1 METTEFLNR
10 IIEVLKYVNSQT
22 TTGEGKIQLTQ
33 EQFDQIN
40 QAQDVETM
48 QSYLLAYN
56 VPQYIVQWAA
66 DGTQSIDS
74 LGEYDLSLGQAMS
87 EFGSFQAGET
97 IIGVPATYQ
106 SPRGEEATDYY
117 TESELVNRFAGK
129 DEEEIAGIQAQLI
142 NAGLLPQDA
151 GFIAGDWDEV
161 TQRAFAPVLA
171 RVNRRGV
178 TELEK
183 DTGEGWKAALKEY
196 VDNPIP
202 EFPEASIYLP
212 PDFDSVA
219 SSIKGMFRSSLNRDP
234 QAYELK
240 LLANTLYS
248 EALQAYQQSEDLK
261 TVAMEQPT
269 VTGPGLLA
277 GEYGN
282 YAAENVQAKIEAE
295 GLTQIDPQAGLQTA
309 FDELVV
315 KEKDRL
321 GENYSGRATRA
332 SILSSLNQR
341 PA

>member
-10 IIEVLKYVNSQT
+10 IIEVLRYVNSQT
-22 TTGEGKIQLTQ
+22 VTGEGKIMLTA

-40 QAQDVETM
+40 SAQDLDTM
-48 QSYLLAYN
+48 SSYLLAFD
-56 VPQYIVQWAA
+56 VPQYIVQWAL
-66 DGTQSIDS
+66 DGSQSIES
-74 LGEYDLSLGQAMS
+74 LGSYDLSLGQAQA
-87 EFGSFQAGET
+87 EYGSFQAGET
-97 IIGVPATYQ
+97 ILGVPSTYI
-106 SPRGEEATDYY
+106 SPRGEAATDYY
-117 TESELVNRFAGK
+117 TESDLINRFAGK

-183 DTGEGWKAALKEY
+183 DTGDAWKAALKEY

-202 EFPEASIYLP
+202 EYPEASIYLP
-212 PDFDSVA
+212 PDFDSV
-219 SSIKGMFRSSLNRDP
+219 SNSIKGMFRRSLNRDP
-234 QAYELK
+234 QPYELK

-248 EALQAYQQSEDLK
+248 EAQQAYQQSESLK
-261 TVAMEQPT
+261 AEAMLTPE
-269 VTGPGLLA
+269 VTGAGLLA

-295 GLTQIDPQAGLQTA
+295 GLTQIDPEAGLQTA
-309 FDELVV
+309 FDNLIV

-321 GENYSGRATRA
+321 GENYSSRATRA
-332 SILSSLNQR
+332 SILRSLNQR
-341 PA
+341 PE

>member
-1 METTEFLNR
+1 METTEFLDR
-10 IIEVLKYVNSQT
+10 IIEVLRYVNSQT

-40 QAQDVETM
+40 QAQDVGTM
-48 QSYLLAYN
+48 QSYLLAFD

-66 DGTQSIDS
+66 DGSQSIGS
-74 LGEYDLSLGQAMS
+74 LGEYDLSLGQAMA

-97 IIGVPATYQ
+97 LIGVPATYV
-106 SPRGEEATDYY
+106 SPRGDQAADYY

-142 NAGLLPQDA
+142 NAGLLTQDA

-183 DTGEGWKAALKEY
+183 DTGSAWMAALKEY

-202 EFPEASIYLP
+202 EYPEASVYLP

-219 SSIKGMFRSSLNRDP
+219 NSIKGMFRSSLNRDP
-234 QAYELK
+234 QPYELK

-248 EALQAYQQSEDLK
+248 ESQQAYQQSQDLK
-261 TVAMEQPT
+261 MAAMEQPE

-295 GLTQIDPQAGLQTA
+295 GLTQIDPQARLGTV
-309 FDELVV
+309 FDEVTK

-321 GENYSGRATRA
+321 GENYSGRNTRA
-332 SILSSLNQR
+332 NILRSLNLR
-341 PA
+341 PN